1 MPETDIYEDFR
12 DHITQLTLFSEDE
25 WKDFVSFWRPLA
37 VSKGTVLTKTG
48 QVENY
53 FYYVQKGV
61 VRGYAEKDGED
72 ISIGFSYN
80 GDYTGAYDSFLA
92 RTPSEWCI
100 EAISDVSLLR
110 IHYDDL
116 TLLFDRHKVVER
128 WGRMFNAGILI
139 GMSRRQLEARSF
151 SAEERFERLMNQSP
165 HIFQLVPQKY
175 IASYLGMTPETLSRM
190 RKKVR

>member
-1 MPETDIYEDFR
+1 
-12 DHITQLTLFSEDE
+12 
-25 WKDFVSFWRPLA
+25 LA